1 MTPPFGLVVVGV
13 CQRGADGTLSLSLSL
28 TLSGS
33 LEIERLE
40 TPGERRGVDDVHA
53 VLAVV
58 LPVQHDGDH
67 EDRHGDDAGPQ
78 ARVQSDVVGAVHA

>member
-1 MTPPFGLVVVGV
+1 MTSTFGLVVVGV
-13 CQRGADGTLSLSLSL
+13 CHRGAVWTLSLSL
-28 TLSGS
+28 TLSGC

-67 EDRHGDDAGPQ
+67 EDRYGDDAGSQ